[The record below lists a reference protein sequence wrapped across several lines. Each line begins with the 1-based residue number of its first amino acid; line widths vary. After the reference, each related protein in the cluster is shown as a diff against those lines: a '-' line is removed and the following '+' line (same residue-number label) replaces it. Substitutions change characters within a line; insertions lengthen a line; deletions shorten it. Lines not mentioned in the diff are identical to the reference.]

1 MGTVIRSA
9 EMSLLETP
17 GGNFSGAVATAGHG
31 ASEVS
36 IVMQQQNPGGQN
48 PRHTHDREEVMVV
61 RQGQVRVLLADTP
74 IALSAGDSLIVSAN
88 TPHQIQNIG
97 DEQAEWLLV
106 APAGIRFF
114 GADGTEMHPAWLR

>member
-1 MGTVIRSA
+1 MGTVIRGA
-9 EMSLLETP
+9 ALSLLETP

-31 ASEVS
+31 ANEVS

-61 RQGQVRVLLADTP
+61 RQGQVRVLLADEP
-74 IALSAGDSLIVSAN
+74 IALSAGDSLIVPAN
-88 TPHQIQNIG
+88 TPHQIQNAG
-97 DEQAEWLLV
+97 DERAEWLLV